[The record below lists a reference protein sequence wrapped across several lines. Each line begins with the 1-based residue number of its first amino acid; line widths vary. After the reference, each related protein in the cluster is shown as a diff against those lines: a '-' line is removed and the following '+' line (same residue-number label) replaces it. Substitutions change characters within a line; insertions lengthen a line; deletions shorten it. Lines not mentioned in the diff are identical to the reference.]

1 MSLTAK
7 RSPQNP
13 ILAPNEQN
21 SWEAQAT
28 FNGSVVKKDKRYH
41 MLYRA
46 ISEPQ
51 FYFGQNLEL
60 SSIGHAVGT
69 DGVAFEK
76 RRQLIT
82 PEYEWEQF
90 GCEDPRVT
98 ELDGKFFV
106 FYTALSDYPH
116 TAEGIKIGLA
126 ITRDFEEIEAKHQIT
141 HFNSKA
147 GTLFPERINGK
158 LAMMLSVGTDRPP
171 TRTALA
177 LLDNEKDLWSKE
189 FWQGWLETLDKT
201 CLRLKRDDQDHIEIG
216 ATPVKTKDGWLL
228 VYSHIQNYFQPPA
241 VFGVE
246 AVLLDLK
253 NPLHVIGQTKKPI
266 MIPTEE
272 YELYGK
278 VPNIVFPS
286 GAIIENEIL
295 NIYYGAA
302 DTTTCLAQLELEDLL
317 REINPKRKRPVAFK
331 KKVKLERSLLNP
343 ILQPIPDH
351 SWESKNVF
359 NTAALFEDGRVHLL
373 YRAMGEDET
382 SVLGYASSTDGVNI
396 DERLETPVYLPRE
409 PFEKKATLG
418 GSGCEDPRLTK
429 IGNQIYICYTAFSG
443 QDPTHIA
450 LTSISLDD
458 FLNKDWQWKTPK
470 IISCPERSDK
480 NACLFPDLVNGKY
493 VFFHRIGGCIWVDYR
508 DSLDFGDHDW
518 LGGKILMCPNM
529 RGWDSFK
536 IGIAG
541 PPHKT
546 EDGWLLVYHALSA
559 HDDYYRLGALL
570 LDLNQPERIIAK
582 LDYPILE
589 PEEPYEKE
597 GFRPN
602 TIFSCGSVVIDK
614 RLFVYYGAADEVVGV
629 ASVEV
634 EKLLKAFY
642 RPA

>member
-1 MSLTAK
+1 MLTAK

-28 FNGSVVKKDKRYH
+28 FNASVVKNERHYH
-41 MLYRA
+41 LLYRA

-51 FYFGQNLEL
+51 FYFGHNMEL
-60 SSIGHAVGT
+60 SSIGHAVSL

-82 PEYEWEQF
+82 PEYDWEQF

-98 ELDGKFFV
+98 ELDGKYYI
-106 FYTALSDYPH
+106 FYTALADFPH
-116 TAEGIKIGLA
+116 TADGIKIGLA
-126 ITRDFEEIEAKHQIT
+126 ITRDFEEIEEKHPVT

-147 GTLFPERINGK
+147 GALFPERIGGK
-158 LAMMLSVGTDRPP
+158 MAMILSVGTDRPP
-171 TRTALA
+171 TRTAIA
-177 LLDNEKDLWSKE
+177 FFDNEEDFWSKD
-189 FWQGWLETLDKT
+189 FWQKWLENLEANT
-201 CLRLKRDDQDHIEIG
+201 LRLKRNDQDHVEIG
-216 ATPVKTKDGWLL
+216 APPVKTKDGWL
-228 VYSHIQNYFQPPA
+228 VIYSHIQNYFAPPA
-241 VFGVE
+241 IFGVE
-246 AVLLDLK
+246 AVLLDPE
-253 NPLHVIGQTKKPI
+253 NPLRIIGRTKEPI
-266 MIPTEE
+266 MVPTEE

-278 VPNIVFPS
+278 VPNIIFPT
-286 GAIIENEIL
+286 GATVERGIL

-302 DTTTCLAQLELEDLL
+302 DTVTCLAQLELEDLL
-317 REINPKRKRPVAFK
+317 REINPGRRKPVAFI
-331 KKVKLERSLLNP
+331 KKVKLERSPHNP
-343 ILQPIPDH
+343 ILRPVPEH
-351 SWESKNVF
+351 PWENKYVF
-359 NTAALFEDGRVHLL
+359 NTAALYEAGKVHLL

-382 SVLGYASSTDGVNI
+382 SVFGYASSRDGVNI
-396 DERLETPVYLPRE
+396 DERLAKPAYLPRE
-409 PFEKKATLG
+409 PFEKKETLG
-418 GSGCEDPRLTK
+418 WSGCEDPRLTK
-429 IGNQIYICYTAFSG
+429 IGDKIYMTYTAFSG
-443 QDPTHIA
+443 EDPTRIA
-450 LTSISLDD
+450 LTSIKLDD
-458 FLNKDWQWKTPK
+458 FLAKDWQWTQAK

-480 NACLFPDLVNGKY
+480 NACLFPELVNGKY

-508 DSLDFGDHDW
+508 ESPDFGDKDW

-546 EDGWLLVYHALSA
+546 EEGWLLIYHALSA
-559 HDDYYRLGALL
+559 HDDQYRLGALL
-570 LDLNQPERIIAK
+570 LDTDQPERIIAK

-589 PEEPYEKE
+589 AEEPYEKE

-602 TIFSCGSVVIDK
+602 TIFSCGSVVIEG

-629 ASVEV
+629 ASVEMDQ
-634 EKLLKAFY
+634 LLKAFY